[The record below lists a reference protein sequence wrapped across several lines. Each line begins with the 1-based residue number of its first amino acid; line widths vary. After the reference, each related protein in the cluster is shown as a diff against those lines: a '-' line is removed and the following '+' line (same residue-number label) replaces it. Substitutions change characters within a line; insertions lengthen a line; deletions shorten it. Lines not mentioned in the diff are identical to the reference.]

1 MYFDFNIPYNERT
14 QVENILARIQSSQN
28 ATIALS
34 ITSNEPLTTNSAQ
47 PIEPIATDRFPNIK
61 QLKRVTIQVTDPK
74 QNYQLVS
81 SNIANKNVDILAVR
95 PMTLDAT
102 KHACQTYD
110 ADIISLDFHAKHVV
124 PNHATA
130 QLAIQ
135 RGMFFEVCYAPA
147 FRSAHHRNTF
157 FSNVKRLI
165 EVTRGDNIIFSS
177 DALQALELRSAN
189 DMKMFGQLLGMSH
202 TQVEAA
208 VSQNC
213 QRLLLKAETRQSTL
227 NAVIRMDFIVP
238 EPENQSSKRKADQ
251 NESEPNQKKKKKNK
265 AKNNKNV

>member
-1 MYFDFNIPYNERT
+1 MFFDFNIPYNDRT
-14 QVENILARIQSSQN
+14 QVENILARIPSTQN
-28 ATIALS
+28 ATIALN
-34 ITSNEPLTTNSAQ
+34 ITSNDHLTSNSVQ
-47 PIEPIATDRFPNIK
+47 PIEPVATDRFPHIK

-74 QNYQLVS
+74 HNYQLV
-81 SNIANKNVDILAVR
+81 NTNVANKDVDILAVR
-95 PMTLDAT
+95 PMRMDAA

-110 ADIISLDFHAKHVV
+110 ADIISIDFHAKHVV
-124 PNHATA
+124 PNHAAA

-135 RGMFFEVCYAPA
+135 RGMFFEVCYGQLI
-147 FRSAHHRNTF
+147 RSAQYKNIF
-157 FSNVKRLI
+157 FSNVKRLV

-177 DALQALELRSAN
+177 EALQALEIRSSK
-189 DMKMFGQLLGMSH
+189 DIKMFGQLLGMTH

-238 EPENQSSKRKADQ
+238 EPDNQSSHKRKLDK
-251 NESEPNQKKKKKNK
+251 NDNEPNQKKKKKNK
-265 AKNNKNV
+265 GKNKAA